1 MSHSHCG
8 TVSTWTILVRTIVE
22 LVTNESYYSS
32 KYYRF
37 AGLVDDAIQG
47 VCKNYTFSE
56 LYEMGALC
64 SLLKCN
70 IRSVYPNIDIREDM
84 AIVNSVITPIPSIIA
99 NCTITIL
106 WSHAYNEIKAR
117 IINNTNWTANHFVP
131 LMLPLDENEIH
142 HNDQSNLTLVVSYIY
157 T

>member
-1 MSHSHCG
+1 
-8 TVSTWTILVRTIVE
+8 
-22 LVTNESYYSS
+22 
-32 KYYRF
+32 
-37 AGLVDDAIQG
+37 
-47 VCKNYTFSE
+47 
-56 LYEMGALC
+56 MGALC